1 MSFNDYW
8 YSVPDILTKRFYHS
22 VDYFMAEQLAIK
34 LEATMRDGERCN
46 DYDIS
51 NFITAIKTM
60 LKNYETHGPEVS
72 SFKSYLDSIFV
83 KYIDSPGFAYGA
95 IAGGLMMLPNDFN
108 YISSSDIDDGYAY
121 EYSYINLTPHD
132 INIVNDDGDLI
143 FTIPP
148 CGEVARVST
157 RTEIVGYVDF
167 DIPLTQTVFGEVE
180 GLREPV
186 KGVYQIVSSLV
197 KQRCLDRD
205 DVVIP
210 NESVRD
216 EHGRIIGCKSLG
228 LM

>member
-1 MSFNDYW
+1 MSSDNSIYI
-8 YSVPDILTKRFYHS
+8 VPILTERFYHS
-22 VDYFMAEQLAIK
+22 VDYFIAEQLAMK
-34 LEATMRDGERCN
+34 LEAMMRDGEKCN
-46 DYDIS
+46 DYDIF
-51 NFITAIKTM
+51 NFIVAIKTL
-60 LKNYETHGPEVS
+60 LKNHETHGSEVS
-72 SFKSYLDSIFV
+72 SFESYLDSIFL
-83 KYIDSPGFAYGA
+83 KYIDAPGFAYGA

-108 YISSSDIDDGYAY
+108 YISSSDIDEGYAY

-148 CGEVARVST
+148 CGEVARVDAH
-157 RTEIVGYVDF
+157 TEVVGYLDF
-167 DIPLTQTVFGEVE
+167 NIPLTKTVFGEVE

-186 KGVYQIVSSLV
+186 EGVYQIVSSLV
-197 KQRCLDRD
+197 KQRCPDRN